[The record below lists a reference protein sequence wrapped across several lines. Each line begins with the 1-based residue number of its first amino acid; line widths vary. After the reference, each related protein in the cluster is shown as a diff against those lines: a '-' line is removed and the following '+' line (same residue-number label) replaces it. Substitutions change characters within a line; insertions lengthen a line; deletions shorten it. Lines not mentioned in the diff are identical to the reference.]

1 MPKYIVTYEQRS
13 LSEDEATQILG
24 VQRDQVSNGIKALVA
39 ETAPPA
45 DAVLHFESI
54 GASVLDLSEDE
65 AARLRADNRVAEVVE
80 DREMYALG
88 GCGCGGG
95 PMGMSQPGKI
105 GEAQAGEGFAAGYE
119 QAMRDVQALYK
130 EAGASAESGLTASF
144 PAGAFPVAS
153 FWPCPPGYRRVC
165 LQPSVF
171 YPYPRCFCVPAQPP
185 QQAVGWNIQMIRAHD
200 VWSRVT
206 GAGVNVAV
214 IDTGID
220 RDHPDLTVA
229 GGASLVPGVA
239 SWDDDQGHGT
249 HCAGIIAA
257 RNNAIGV
264 VGVAPQASLFAVK
277 VLNSQGS
284 GSTSWIIAGM
294 GWAARNGMHV
304 ASMSLGGDAGTA
316 DEPCILAYQRA
327 AEELIA
333 SGCIIIAAAGNSGRT
348 KQPWVGQPARC
359 PGFMAV
365 AAVDQNRDLADFSSR
380 GPASLPRDCGVEI
393 AAPGVSVNSTAR
405 GGGYVQMS
413 GTSMATPHVAG
424 AAALL
429 KEQHPTWT
437 PAEIRARLRAAA
449 TDLGTPGNDPGTGSG
464 LLDCYRAVFG

>member
-1 MPKYIVTYEQRS
+1 MPGQKRYIVTYQQKSLPEEQ
-13 LSEDEATQILG
+13 ATQILG
-24 VQRDQVSNGIKALVA
+24 VQRDRVSEGIQALIG
-39 ETAPPA
+39 ETPLPA
-45 DAVLHFESI
+45 DLVLHFESI

-65 AARLRADNRVAEVVE
+65 ANKLRADSRVAEVVE

-88 GCGCGGG
+88 GCCCGGEQAG
-95 PMGMSQPGKI
+95 TAQPGRI
-105 GEAQAGEGFAAGYE
+105 GEAPSGQDFAAGYE
-119 QAMRDVQALYK
+119 QAMRDFQTLCR
-130 EAGASAESGLTASF
+130 ESG
-144 PAGAFPVAS
+144 PAFESSISGAFPTGIFPVAP

-165 LQPSVF
+165 LQPSTL
-171 YPYPRCFCVPAQPP
+171 YPYPRCFCHP
-185 QQAVGWNIQMIRAHD
+185 QEAVGWNIQMVRANEI
-200 VWSRVT
+200 WSRVT

-220 RDHPDLTVA
+220 QDHPDLTVS
-229 GGASLVPGVA
+229 GGASFVPEVA

-264 VGVAPQASLFAVK
+264 VGVAPKASLFAVK
-277 VLNSQGS
+277 VLNSG
-284 GSTSWIIAGM
+284 GRGLTSWILAGM
-294 GWAARNGMHV
+294 GWAAQNGMHI
-304 ASMSLGGDAGTA
+304 ASMSLGSIPETP

-333 SGCIIIAAAGNSGRT
+333 SGCIVIAAAGNTGEGKR
-348 KQPWVGQPARC
+348 PWVNHPARC

-365 AAVDQNRDLADFSSR
+365 AAVDQDRNLAAFSSR
-380 GPASLPRDCGVEI
+380 GPDTLASDCGVEI
-393 AAPGVSVNSTAR
+393 AAPGVSVNSTVR
-405 GGGYVQMS
+405 GGGYVKKS

-437 PAEIRARLRAAA
+437 PAEIRARLRATA
-449 TDLGTPGNDPGTGSG
+449 TDLGTPGTDPGTGSG
-464 LLDCYRAVFG
+464 LLDCYRAVLG